1 MRKTLWRHKMA
12 MMLVLVFSILVPFLE
27 VAFIG
32 NLYWIIDPKEDVA
45 LLNWFQSIFISELG
59 VVEERKTPIFVLA
72 GVILVSAVLAKVVL
86 RYLLAKLWYSVFVS
100 STLSLISD
108 FVDAPHHESV
118 FIEQQAVTNA
128 AQRESENYATY
139 FVNIIMMGALP
150 ISVGVFLVASYA
162 ISPLLALL
170 VMGIGAAVIGLG
182 WKRYQISYN
191 IGVRGVSMR
200 AALLGFVTDIINGI
214 TSIKT
219 RAAEQHTKERS
230 EEFITTTQ
238 RFRYETQIN
247 VLFVET
253 ITSTVILVSLLGA
266 VGMTAFTTQI
276 SAASVLVFIV
286 LMTRVQRLVQEFQGR
301 LVKLRSSIPAVQK
314 LESLRSQLRST
325 EELELEQAILFH
337 STPVTKVELTNVVFS
352 YPDSPDQR
360 VINNASL
367 TLSAGDRVLIEGPSG
382 EGKSTLLKII
392 AGLIKPTSGTLAFND
407 TPFDISEYR
416 GLRERV
422 AYVSGDMHL
431 FSSSGRLNLDLAN
444 DLDEEEQQRLLDSVD
459 LTKRLSDRLD
469 DSIGS
474 NGARLSL
481 GQRQRLLLTHV
492 FIKQF
497 DLVLMDEAIS
507 NVDPKLQ
514 TVVLENLGKWVNDDA
529 IVVNIAHHSAESME
543 HNRRLVFQSGKL
555 TER

>member
-1 MRKTLWRHKMA
+1 MA
-12 MMLVLVFSILVPFLE
+12 MILILVFSILVPFLE

-32 NLYWIIDPKEDVA
+32 NLYWIIDPTENVP
-45 LLNWFQSIFISELG
+45 LLNWFQSVFIDDLG
-59 VVEERKTPIFVLA
+59 VVRERKTPVFVLA
-72 GVILVSAVLAKVVL
+72 FVILVSAVLAKVVL
-86 RYLLAKLWYSVFVS
+86 RYLLAKIWYSVFVS
-100 STLSLISD
+100 SSLSLISD
-108 FVDAPHHESV
+108 FVEAPHHESV
-118 FIEQQAVTNA
+118 FIDQQAVTSA

-139 FVNIIMMGALP
+139 FVNIVMMAALP
-150 ISVGVFLVASYA
+150 ISVGVFLIASYA

-170 VMGIGAAVIGLG
+170 VMGIGMAVIGLG

-247 VLFVET
+247 VLLVET

-301 LVKLRSSIPAVQK
+301 LVKLRASIPAVEK

-325 EELELEQAILFH
+325 EELERASLNYSEPIAKL
-337 STPVTKVELTNVVFS
+337 ELTNVEFS
-352 YPDSPDQR
+352 YPDSPNHR
-360 VINNASL
+360 VINAASL
-367 TLSAGDRVLIEGPSG
+367 SLSAGDRALIEGPSG

-392 AGLIKPTSGTLAFND
+392 AGLVKPSSGTVAFNEN
-407 TPFDISEYR
+407 PFDVSEYR

-444 DLDEEEQQRLLDSVD
+444 DIDEEEQQRLLDSVD
-459 LTKRLSDRLD
+459 LTKRLADRLD
-469 DSIGS
+469 VSIGS

-481 GQRQRLLLTHV
+481 GQRQRLLLAHV
-492 FIKQF
+492 FIKKF
-497 DLVLMDEAIS
+497 DLILMDEAIS
-507 NVDPKLQ
+507 NVDPTLQ
-514 TVVLENLGKWVNDDA
+514 DLVLRNLDEWINDDA
-529 IVVNIAHHSAESME
+529 IVINIAHHSADSMA
-543 HNRRLVFQSGKL
+543 HNRRFIFQSGKL
-555 TER
+555 TEH